1 MSREAGRPPP
11 APERGP
17 GPAAPPR
24 QVRGRA
30 SRPGGGGGKR
40 RRQRAGRSA
49 AAAPGQSGTTGWPCG
64 GRRARPRPGR
74 GRLRLTAA
82 PAPARAP
89 HPGAVLPPSPGAPPG
104 SACRVPG
111 GRRGVWAAPPRRAPV
126 GGGGGF
132 VPRAAPP
139 AAPSR
144 RRREAAAHLGAAG
157 GPAGPRPGRRPG
169 RAARPALCN
178 RRSPA
183 GAAAGGKQRE
193 AAGSGASAAWPGAG
207 GGGGSDAPPL
217 TRARQRAVPCRGRA
231 GAGLPRRRWWPV
243 VGVGSSAKARNEEQ
257 GGWRCSGRALRRG
270 VPRRGWKSCP
280 DSCWKRIACSVLL
293 SHGQLLSGCFV
304 CL

>member
-89 HPGAVLPPSPGAPPG
+89 HPGAVLPPSLSRGAAGKRLPCARRP
-104 SACRVPG
+104 AG
-111 GRRGVWAAPPRRAPV
+111 GLGGAAPPCPRWRRRRLRPPGGAAGSAESSSSGGSCAPGRCRWARGAAARAEAGQGRPTRLV
-126 GGGGGF
+126 QPPLTCWGRGRRETKGGGGQRRLGGLARGGGGG
-132 VPRAAPP
+132 RT
-139 AAPSR
+139 
-144 RRREAAAHLGAAG
+144 
-157 GPAGPRPGRRPG
+157 
-169 RAARPALCN
+169 
-178 RRSPA
+178 
-183 GAAAGGKQRE
+183 
-193 AAGSGASAAWPGAG
+193 
-207 GGGGSDAPPL
+207 PL
-217 TRARQRAVPCRGRA
+217 R
-231 GAGLPRRRWWPV
+231 
-243 VGVGSSAKARNEEQ
+243 
-257 GGWRCSGRALRRG
+257 
-270 VPRRGWKSCP
+270 
-280 DSCWKRIACSVLL
+280 
-293 SHGQLLSGCFV
+293 
-304 CL
+304 